1 MIGRRGLGVI
11 LRVVVSTALGVA
23 AGVLLGWSVPAVR
36 GLASWGAST
45 ASMPWTALTLA
56 GAGAAMLVRPPA
68 RRRLAVVV
76 AVMAVISLVA
86 PSWVAWVQG
95 QVWPAAMRAP
105 APGIDVATLLLA
117 AAAWATSS
125 STAPDGL
132 ATGLGAGAGAVAGLS
147 LMGRL
152 VGAGWLTDAGA
163 GADEA
168 GMAWTGAVMILLLTA
183 AVWLLDA
190 QRDGPVVE
198 DGRRHRIV
206 GGVAALLAPIIV
218 VWAIPAP
225 AAPTRVDYATTAL
238 LVVATSLVAQLVLVA
253 SFHRDAL
260 TAVETMLDAS
270 PAPVLFLD
278 LPGTI
283 VRANRAVADAF
294 GWPQEQLVG
303 RSVAELLPAA
313 LPQVEAVGGPD
324 PVGSAESAWD
334 PVPRRLTATRRDG
347 TTFPAELT
355 LSPVRLRG
363 RAVVA
368 ATVRDVTAHERQLRD
383 LSDVQSMF
391 MTAVSHELRTPLTV
405 VMGIAETLAQHGDA
419 VADDQRTDLLERLAA
434 HARRLDV
441 LLGDLLD
448 LDRLQRGV
456 FHAVQSLDVTE
467 IVGDQA
473 RRSAADLGLD
483 VRVDLGR
490 EIPEVHAD
498 PVLLPRVI
506 DNLLV
511 NAAKYAGGPVEVSV
525 RTQEGGVVIV
535 VDDRG
540 PGVRSEMRDLVFEPF
555 RRGDRV
561 NTATPGVGIGLSLVA
576 SVAAAAN
583 GRAWVQTR
591 DDGANGAS
599 FRVFLPASAPTT
611 IILGEA
617 DAPAPT
623 ARPAAG

>member
-1 MIGRRGLGVI
+1 M
-11 LRVVVSTALGVA
+11 
-23 AGVLLGWSVPAVR
+23 
-36 GLASWGAST
+36 
-45 ASMPWTALTLA
+45 
-56 GAGAAMLVRPPA
+56 
-68 RRRLAVVV
+68 
-76 AVMAVISLVA
+76 
-86 PSWVAWVQG
+86 
-95 QVWPAAMRAP
+95 
-105 APGIDVATLLLA
+105 
-117 AAAWATSS
+117 
-125 STAPDGL
+125 
-132 ATGLGAGAGAVAGLS
+132 
-147 LMGRL
+147 
-152 VGAGWLTDAGA
+152 
-163 GADEA
+163 
-168 GMAWTGAVMILLLTA
+168 
-183 AVWLLDA
+183 
-190 QRDGPVVE
+190 
-198 DGRRHRIV
+198 
-206 GGVAALLAPIIV
+206 
-218 VWAIPAP
+218 
-225 AAPTRVDYATTAL
+225 
-238 LVVATSLVAQLVLVA
+238 AQLALVA
-253 SFHRDAL
+253 SYHRDAL

-270 PAPVLFLD
+270 PAPVLFLE
-278 LPGTI
+278 LAGTI
-283 VRANRAVADAF
+283 VRANRAVADVF

-313 LPQVEAVGGPD
+313 LPQVEAVGRPD
-324 PVGSAESAWD
+324 PLGDREPDRD
-334 PVPRRLTATRRDG
+334 PAPRRLAATRRDG

-405 VMGIAETLAQHGDA
+405 VMGIAETLAEHEDVVG
-419 VADDQRTDLLERLAA
+419 DDQRTVLLERLAV

-525 RTQEGGVVIV
+525 RAQEGGVLIV

-540 PGVRSEMRDLVFEPF
+540 PGVRPEMRDRVFEPF

-576 SVAAAAN
+576 SVAAAAD
-583 GRAWVQTR
+583 GRAWVQAR
-591 DDGANGAS
+591 DDGASGAS
-599 FRVFLPASAPTT
+599 FRVFLPAAAPRT

-617 DAPAPT
+617 EQPARTVRHAP
-623 ARPAAG
+623 G